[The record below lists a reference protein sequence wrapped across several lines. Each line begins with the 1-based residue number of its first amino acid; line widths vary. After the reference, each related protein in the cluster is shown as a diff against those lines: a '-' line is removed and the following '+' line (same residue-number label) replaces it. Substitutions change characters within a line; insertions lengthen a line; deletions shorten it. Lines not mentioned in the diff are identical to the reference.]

1 MRAASGAQP
10 DRDWAAVIP
19 RQHQRL
25 VALPMAVRTALV
37 LLVARIAALVA
48 VSAGRNRRTLA

>member
-10 DRDWAAVIP
+10 DRDRVAVIP
-19 RQHQRL
+19 RQHRRL

-37 LLVARIAALVA
+37 LLVAGIAALVA
-48 VSAGRNRRTLA
+48 VSAGRSGRTLA